1 MNQAEKNEVAVSES
15 RNTVWEYNGSS
26 FELDLSDLDFAESYE
41 VALANLQKREKNRS
55 KDGRLSDRIREYD
68 AMIRGLFDDLFGE
81 GAGDAVLG
89 ETRNTANCDA
99 AFDSLLEFV
108 VAQQEENNRAT
119 NAMVSKYEKYLPN
132 RAQRRSVASNA
143 KKYKPA
149 DR

>member
-1 MNQAEKNEVAVSES
+1 MHQHIAEGGQEQ
-15 RNTVWEYNGSS
+15 
-26 FELDLSDLDFAESYE
+26 L
-41 VALANLQKREKNRS
+41 
-55 KDGRLSDRIREYD
+55 DGRPVIADS
-68 AMIRGLFDDLFGE
+68 MVQT
-81 GAGDAVLG
+81 GDAVLG

-108 VAQQEENNRAT
+108 VAQQEENSRAT